1 MHRISIKEKQ
11 LLKTRIVALRKVLGY
26 SLEELAK
33 AAGSTRQV
41 VNSWEKLGKVPD
53 WFSLE
58 NMKKNIN
65 VNPSWVM
72 TGRGEIF
79 NSLIILEIVT
89 HMASLNCNI
98 DELLNFVRFQKFKKN

>member
-1 MHRISIKEKQ
+1 MHKISIKEKQ
-11 LLKTRIVALRKVLGY
+11 LLKVRITTLRKVLGC

-41 VNSWEKLGKVPD
+41 VNSWEKLGKTPD

-65 VNPSWVM
+65 VNPGWIM
-72 TGRGEIF
+72 TGKGEIF
-79 NSLIILEIVT
+79 NSLIILEIIT
-89 HMASLNCNI
+89 HIASQNCNV
-98 DELLNFVRFQKFKKN
+98 DELLNFVRFQKFKSK